1 MRDPAPDPSIQG
13 PAGTL
18 VFIVD
23 TDDLFVQL
31 VEALDRDLELL
42 ATLRYRL
49 IVLGALAGADQGPSL
64 PTAVREIEVAYED
77 LRLADL
83 VRATATVRVAEEFG
97 LDAMPR
103 LDQLAERASGAW
115 SEVLMERRRS
125 IIETVIGIEG
135 VTNTVRTAMGRRA
148 SLAKEALAFLRID
161 AGATYGRSVARGGVL
176 VEGSI

>member
-1 MRDPAPDPSIQG
+1 M
-13 PAGTL
+13 
-18 VFIVD
+18 VD

-49 IVLGALAGADQGPSL
+49 IVLGALAGADQVPSI
-64 PTAVREIEVAYED
+64 PTAVHEIELAYED

-83 VRATATVRVAEEFG
+83 VRATATVLVAEEFD
-97 LDAMPR
+97 LDPMPR
-103 LDQLAERASGAW
+103 LDQLAAQAGGAW

-125 IIETVIGIEG
+125 LIETVIGIEG
-135 VTNTVRTAMGRRA
+135 LATTVRTAMARRA
-148 SLAKEALAFLRID
+148 SLAQEALAFLRID
-161 AGATYGRSVARGGVL
+161 SGATYGRTVARGGVL

>member
-1 MRDPAPDPSIQG
+1 VEAVPDPSIQDG
-13 PAGTL
+13 SGSL
-18 VFIVD
+18 VLIVD

-42 ATLRYRL
+42 AVLRYRL
-49 IVLGALAGADQGPSL
+49 IVLGQGPSL

-83 VRATATVRVAEEFG
+83 VRAAATLAVAEVFD
-97 LDAMPR
+97 LDPMPR
-103 LDQLAERASGAW
+103 LDQLAARSSGAW

-135 VTNTVRTAMGRRA
+135 LASTVRSAMGRRA
-148 SLAKEALAFLRID
+148 SLAKEALAFLRVD
-161 AGATYGRSVARGGVL
+161 AGATYGRSGVRGGVL

>member
-1 MRDPAPDPSIQG
+1 MPDPSIQA
-13 PAGTL
+13 PSGTL
-18 VFIVD
+18 VLTVD

-31 VEALDRDLELL
+31 VESLDRDLELL
-42 ATLRYRL
+42 AALRYRL

-83 VRATATVRVAEEFG
+83 VRAAATIRVAEEFD

-135 VTNTVRTAMGRRA
+135 LATTVRLAMGRRA

-161 AGATYGRSVARGGVL
+161 AGATYGRSVVRGGVL

>member
-1 MRDPAPDPSIQG
+1 MRDPSIKRAP
-13 PAGTL
+13 GTL
-18 VFIVD
+18 VLIVD

-42 ATLRYRL
+42 AVLRYRL

-83 VRATATVRVAEEFG
+83 IRAAATVRVAEQFD

-115 SEVLMERRRS
+115 GEVLMERRRS
-125 IIETVIGIEG
+125 IIETVIVIESLAK
-135 VTNTVRTAMGRRA
+135 TVRVAMGRRA

-161 AGATYGRSVARGGVL
+161 AGATYGRSVVRGGVL

>member
-1 MRDPAPDPSIQG
+1 VPDPSIQS
-13 PAGTL
+13 PSGTL
-18 VFIVD
+18 VLLMD

-42 ATLRYRL
+42 AVLRS
-49 IVLGALAGADQGPSL
+49 I

-83 VRATATVRVAEEFG
+83 VRATATVSVAEVFE
-97 LDAMPR
+97 LEPMPR
-103 LDQLAERASGAW
+103 LDQLAACAGGAW

-125 IIETVIGIEG
+125 IIETVLGIENLAG
-135 VTNTVRTAMGRRA
+135 TVRAAMGRRA
-148 SLAKEALAFLRID
+148 SLAKEALAFLRMD
-161 AGATYGRSVARGGVL
+161 AGATYGRSVVRGGVL